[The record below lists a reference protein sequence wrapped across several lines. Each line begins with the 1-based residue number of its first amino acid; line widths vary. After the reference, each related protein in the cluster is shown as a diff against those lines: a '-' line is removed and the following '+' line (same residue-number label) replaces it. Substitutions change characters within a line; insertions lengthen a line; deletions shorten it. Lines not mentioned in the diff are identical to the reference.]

1 MTKNNKKFLVNDI
14 HSGLNETRVKSIF
27 YPKSIAEIQRIIKV
41 ARKEGLSIS
50 IAGGRHAMG
59 GQQFADNAIL
69 IDMKRMNKVLHF
81 DYAVRTVEVQ
91 AGIQWPELINYL
103 LKVQKG
109 KAKQWG
115 IVQKQTGTATL
126 SIGGT
131 ISANA
136 HGGA

>member
-1 MTKNNKKFLVNDI
+1 MGSRREDQIEPQICQIFSEERND
-14 HSGLNETRVKSIF
+14 
-27 YPKSIAEIQRIIKV
+27 
-41 ARKEGLSIS
+41 LSS
-50 IAGGRHAMG
+50 Y
-59 GQQFADNAIL
+59 D
-69 IDMKRMNKVLHF
+69 
-81 DYAVRTVEVQ
+81 
-91 AGIQWPELINYL
+91 YL

-136 HGGA
+136 HGRRLIEKPFIDQVESFVLINASGRIIQCSRKENKELFCLVVGGYGLFGIIAQVRAHDEISITT